1 MRSPPDMPHDIRSAV
16 APALSIVLP
25 AYNEERRLPATLAKV
40 FAWID
45 ANGIDAE
52 VLVVDDGSRD
62 RTAEIVKRTFGDR
75 PGFRVLSYGGNRGK
89 GYAVKFG
96 CLAARGAR
104 VLMSDAD
111 LSTPIEEHTRLAA
124 AMDKQGLDIA
134 MGSRALGEVV
144 IAQRGVR
151 SFAGKIFNKMM
162 RAVLF
167 LPFRDTQCGFKLFER
182 ERCQHVF
189 EAMRI
194 ERFSFDVEILFLAL
208 RTGLTA
214 AEVPVRWYNDAESKV
229 SFVRDS
235 TRMALDVARIRWWS
249 LSGSYALAT
258 SRPVLSP
265 PPQSPPQ

>member
-1 MRSPPDMPHDIRSAV
+1 MRGAV
-16 APALSIVLP
+16 PPALSIVLP
-25 AYNEERRLPATLAKV
+25 AYNEARRLPATLAKV
-40 FAWID
+40 FAWIE

-62 RTAEIVKRTFGDR
+62 GTGDVVRAQFGDR

-96 CLAARGAR
+96 FLASTGAR

-124 AMDKQGLDIA
+124 AMDEDGLDIA
-134 MGSRALGEVV
+134 MGSRALGQVV

-151 SFAGKIFNKMM
+151 SFAGKIFNTMM

-182 ERCQHVF
+182 ERCRPVF
-189 EAMRI
+189 EVMRI

-208 RTGLTA
+208 RAGLTA

-235 TRMALDVARIRWWS
+235 TRMAIDVARIRWWS
-249 LSGSYALAT
+249 MTASYAVTRSHRSA
-258 SRPVLSP
+258 SSSAAP
-265 PPQSPPQ
+265 PGS